1 MASKVREQM
10 SYSGAARIMPKPKV
24 VDSHLTRDEKLM
36 DLLSTY
42 YPVTIEQDRDYSERL
57 TWCLE
62 HCQNKFRD
70 IKMPQGRV
78 WYFQNEQDALIFAM
92 KWS

>member
-1 MASKVREQM
+1 M

-24 VDSHLTRDEKLM
+24 ADSHLTRDEKLM
-36 DLLSTY
+36 DLLATY
-42 YPVTIEQDRDYSERL
+42 HPVTLTEEGNYSERL

-62 HCQNKFRD
+62 HCQSKFRD
-70 IKMPQGRV
+70 IKMSDSRV
-78 WYFQNEQDALIFAM
+78 WYFQNEQDASMFAL

>member
-1 MASKVREQM
+1 MGHAVPRIT
-10 SYSGAARIMPKPKV
+10 ARPRI
-24 VDSHLTRDEKLM
+24 VDDPITKDEKLM

-42 YPVTIEQDRDYSERL
+42 YPVKLDDEGDYSQRL

-70 IKMPQGRV
+70 IKMAYGRV
-78 WYFQNEQDALIFAM
+78 WYFQNEQDASMFAL

>member
-1 MASKVREQM
+1 M
-10 SYSGAARIMPKPKV
+10 SYHGAARMMAKPKIM
-24 VDSHLTRDEKLM
+24 DSHLTQDERLM
-36 DLLSTY
+36 NLLATY
-42 YPVTIEQDRDYSERL
+42 HPVMLEDEGDYSERL

-70 IKMPQGRV
+70 IRMTKGRV
-78 WYFQNEQDALIFAM
+78 WYFQNEQDATMFAM

>member
-1 MASKVREQM
+1 M
-10 SYSGAARIMPKPKV
+10 SFNYVPRIMPKPKV
-24 VDSHLTRDEKLM
+24 VDSHLTQDERLM
-36 DLLSTY
+36 DLLATY
-42 YPVTIEQDRDYSERL
+42 YPVTINNEENYSEKL

-70 IKMPQGRV
+70 IKMAKGRV
-78 WYFQNEQDALIFAM
+78 WYFQNEQDASMFAL

>member
-1 MASKVREQM
+1 MGVAVITPASRTKT
-10 SYSGAARIMPKPKV
+10 GWPKPTESLMAVLADYHV
-24 VDSHLTRDEKLM
+24 VRLNNDENYNDM
-36 DLLSTY
+36 
-42 YPVTIEQDRDYSERL
+42 L

-70 IKMPQGRV
+70 IQESRGRA
-78 WYFQNEQDALIFAM
+78 WYFQNEQDATMFAM

>member
-1 MASKVREQM
+1 MGQPVP
-10 SYSGAARIMPKPKV
+10 RIMPRPRV
-24 VDSHLTRDEKLM
+24 FDSHLTQDEKLM

-42 YPVTIEQDRDYSERL
+42 YPVTIEREDDYSEKL

-70 IKMPQGRV
+70 IKMTTGRV
-78 WYFQNEQDALIFAM
+78 WYFQNEQDASLFAL

>member
-1 MASKVREQM
+1 MGLSVPK
-10 SYSGAARIMPKPKV
+10 IMPKPRV
-24 VDSHLTRDEKLM
+24 IDSTLTQDERLM

-42 YPVTIEQDRDYSERL
+42 YPVTLPDEGDYSARL

-70 IKMPQGRV
+70 IRMVKGRV
-78 WYFQNEQDALIFAM
+78 WYFQNEQDASMFAL

>member
-1 MASKVREQM
+1 MGQSIPPMMTVKKKIVW
-10 SYSGAARIMPKPKV
+10 PKPTKDLMAVLANYHV
-24 VDSHLTRDEKLM
+24 VRLTNDDNYNDM
-36 DLLSTY
+36 
-42 YPVTIEQDRDYSERL
+42 L

-70 IKMPQGRV
+70 IQESRGRA
-78 WYFQNEQDALIFAM
+78 WYFQNEQDASMFAL